1 MLPGIDCAPGMKLDF
16 SRITTPARMLAE
28 MEAKTSDFKPLHS
41 SMVEMS
47 LICQS
52 KVNNTVWSLLI
63 MSIQFLD
70 SFDGDIRMGLIF
82 SKPNSAL
89 RVVLQDTKV
98 EAGRELSILI
108 ASRKPCPPLFFK
120 ATA

>member
-47 LICQS
+47 LICQ
-52 KVNNTVWSLLI
+52 N
-63 MSIQFLD
+63 